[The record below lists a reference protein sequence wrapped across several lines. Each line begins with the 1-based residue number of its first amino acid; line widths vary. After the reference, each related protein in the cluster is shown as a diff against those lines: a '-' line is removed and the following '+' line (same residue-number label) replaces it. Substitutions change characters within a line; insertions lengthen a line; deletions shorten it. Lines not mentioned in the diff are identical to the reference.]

1 MPKIGREKER
11 LMTIKNVEV
20 LENNFLII
28 FKKYYG
34 NVKLRYNTLNK
45 LLYRLFL
52 MLNLKNPNLYNNR
65 ELSWLQF
72 NTRVLKQAQDE
83 SLPLLERLKFLA
95 IYGTNLD
102 EFYMIRVAGL
112 KKLFAAGIIVSGA
125 DKLTPLQQL
134 REIRSYLHQEQQVVE
149 HCRTSILKKLEDEG
163 VSVKS
168 YDEVSTQ
175 DKHKLNQFFN
185 ENIYP
190 VIIPIAIDATHPFPH
205 LNNLSFGLIV
215 KLQDLD
221 DESVERF
228 GLIRVPRVL
237 ERFVELENGTY
248 IPIESLVAQHVEDL
262 FPGFTLLK
270 YAAFRVTRNADIAI
284 EEEEADDFM
293 EILEEGLKLRRK
305 GEMVRLEVGSNADDE
320 IINFFNR
327 HTNVYK
333 DDIYKFHTYLNLSSL
348 WQIVANK
355 NFAHLLAAP
364 FKPKILPPF
373 DSNESIFTT
382 LEKQDVLMYHPY
394 ESFDPVV
401 KFIQVAS
408 KDPDVVSIKMTL
420 YRSGTNSPIVQALM
434 NASESGKQVTVMVEL
449 KARFDEEN
457 NLIWAKAL
465 EKSGAHVIYGIKGFK
480 VHAKATLVTR
490 RKNGKLKQYAHL
502 GTGNY
507 NPSTAKIYTDMS
519 YMTSKDEITNDL
531 TRFFHFLTGF
541 SKKGKLNELYM
552 APSQIKPKIL
562 SLIHNETRQGENGQI
577 IAKINSLVDED
588 VIRALYKASQAGVKI
603 DLIVRGICCLKPGI
617 EGVSENIRVISI
629 LGKYLEHPRT
639 FYFKND
645 ASAVYISSADWMP
658 RNLVRRIELL
668 TAIKDETA
676 KNKILQIL
684 QLQCADNAL
693 SHELQSDGSY
703 IKVKNEEENIVH
715 NHRHM
720 EEYVNTIV
728 KASKKESTSYTANL
742 ATSIFTDIKE

>member
-1 MPKIGREKER
+1 
-11 LMTIKNVEV
+11 
-20 LENNFLII
+20 
-28 FKKYYG
+28 
-34 NVKLRYNTLNK
+34 
-45 LLYRLFL
+45 

-72 NTRVLKQAQDE
+72 NTRVLKQAQDR

-112 KKLFAAGIIVSGA
+112 KKLFSAGIIVSGA

-134 REIRSYLHQEQQVVE
+134 KEIRSYLHQEQQVVE
-149 HCRTSILKKLEDEG
+149 HCRSEILKELEPEG
-163 VSVKS
+163 MSVKS
-168 YDEVSTQ
+168 YDEVNQ
-175 DKHKLNQFFN
+175 HQKNYLNKFFN

-190 VIIPIAIDATHPFPH
+190 VIIPIAIDSTHPFPH

-215 KLQDLD
+215 KLSDSD
-221 DESVERF
+221 DASIERF
-228 GLIRVPRVL
+228 GIIRVPRVL
-237 ERFVELENGTY
+237 DRFVELGNGTY
-248 IPIESLVAQHVEDL
+248 VPIETIVTQHVDNL
-262 FPGFTLLK
+262 FPGYTLLK
-270 YAAFRVTRNADIAI
+270 SAAFRVTRNADIAI

-333 DDIYKFHTYLNLSSL
+333 DDIYKFHTFLNLSSL
-348 WQIVANK
+348 WQIVSNK
-355 NFAHLLAAP
+355 DFAHLLAAP
-364 FKPKILPPF
+364 FKPKNLPPF
-373 DSNESIFTT
+373 DSGENIFTT

-394 ESFDPVV
+394 ESFEPVV
-401 KFIQVAS
+401 KLIQDAA
-408 KDPDVVSIKMTL
+408 KDSDVVSIKMTL
-420 YRSGTNSPIVQALM
+420 YRSGTNSPIVKALM
-434 NASESGKQVTVMVEL
+434 DASESGKQVTVMVEL

-480 VHAKATLVTR
+480 VHAKATLITR

-519 YMTSKDEITNDL
+519 YMTSKDVVTNDL

-552 APSQIKPKIL
+552 APTQIKPKIL
-562 SLIHNETRQGENGQI
+562 SLIHNEARQGKNGQI
-577 IAKINSLVDED
+577 IAKVNSLVDED

-603 DLIVRGICCLKPGI
+603 ELIVRGICCLKPGI
-617 EGVSENIRVISI
+617 EGVSENIKVVSI

-645 ASAVYISSADWMP
+645 ASQVYISSADWMP

-668 TAIKDETA
+668 TAIKDNASKE
-676 KNKILQIL
+676 KILQIL
-684 QLQCADNAL
+684 QLQCADNVL

-703 IKVKNEEENIVH
+703 IRLQTENSKHIN
-715 NHRHM
+715 NHKLM
-720 EEYVNTIV
+720 EDYVNRIS
-728 KASKKESTSYTANL
+728 KATKKESSSSVAQL
-742 ATSIFTDIKE
+742 ASRLYKES

>member
-1 MPKIGREKER
+1 MH
-11 LMTIKNVEV
+11 
-20 LENNFLII
+20 
-28 FKKYYG
+28 
-34 NVKLRYNTLNK
+34 
-45 LLYRLFL
+45 
-52 MLNLKNPNLYNNR
+52 NLKNPNLYNNR

-134 REIRSYLHQEQQVVE
+134 LEIRSYLHQEQQVLE
-149 HCRTSILKKLEDEG
+149 HCRSEILKKLSPEG
-163 VSVKS
+163 ISVKS
-168 YDEVSTQ
+168 YDDVNQSE
-175 DKHKLNQFFN
+175 KHILNRFFN

-215 KLQDLD
+215 KLQDCD
-221 DESVERF
+221 DTSIERF
-228 GLIRVPRVL
+228 GLIRIPRVL
-237 ERFVELENGTY
+237 KRFVELGDGTY
-248 IPIESLVAQHVEDL
+248 IPVESVVAQHVEEL
-262 FPGFTLLK
+262 FPGYTLLK
-270 YAAFRVTRNADIAI
+270 NAAFRVTRNADIAI

-333 DDIYKFHTYLNLSSL
+333 DDIYKFHTFLNISSL
-348 WQIVANK
+348 WEIVGNK
-355 NFAHLLAAP
+355 NFAHLLSAP
-364 FKPKILPPF
+364 FKPKNLPPL
-373 DSNESIFTT
+373 DNTENIFTT
-382 LEKQDVLMYHPY
+382 LEKQDLLLYHPY
-394 ESFDPVV
+394 ESFEPVV
-401 KFIQVAS
+401 RLIQNAS

-480 VHAKATLVTR
+480 VHAKATLITR

-507 NPSTAKIYTDMS
+507 NPVTAKIYTDMS
-519 YMTSKDEITNDL
+519 YLTSKDEITNDL

-562 SLIHNETRQGENGQI
+562 SLIHNETRQGENGEI
-577 IAKINSLVDED
+577 G
-588 VIRALYKASQAGVKI
+588 RAHV
-603 DLIVRGICCLKPGI
+603 
-617 EGVSENIRVISI
+617 
-629 LGKYLEHPRT
+629 
-639 FYFKND
+639 
-645 ASAVYISSADWMP
+645 
-658 RNLVRRIELL
+658 
-668 TAIKDETA
+668 
-676 KNKILQIL
+676 
-684 QLQCADNAL
+684 
-693 SHELQSDGSY
+693 
-703 IKVKNEEENIVH
+703 
-715 NHRHM
+715 
-720 EEYVNTIV
+720 
-728 KASKKESTSYTANL
+728 
-742 ATSIFTDIKE
+742 

>member
-1 MPKIGREKER
+1 MI
-11 LMTIKNVEV
+11 
-20 LENNFLII
+20 
-28 FKKYYG
+28 
-34 NVKLRYNTLNK
+34 
-45 LLYRLFL
+45 
-52 MLNLKNPNLYNNR
+52 NLKNPDLYNNR
-65 ELSWLQF
+65 ELSWSQF

-134 REIRSYLHQEQQVVE
+134 REIRKYLHQEQQVLE
-149 HCRTSILKKLEDEG
+149 HCMSGILKKLEDEG
-163 VSVKS
+163 ITIKA
-168 YDEVSTQ
+168 YDDVNQHEKNQ
-175 DKHKLNQFFN
+175 LNRYFYD
-185 ENIYP
+185 NIYP

-215 KLQDLD
+215 KLSDID
-221 DESVERF
+221 NESIERF
-228 GLIRVPRVL
+228 GLIRIPRVL
-237 ERFVELENGTY
+237 ERFVELGNGSYVTL
-248 IPIESLVAQHVEDL
+248 ESLVAQHVEDL
-262 FPGFTLLK
+262 FPGYKLQK
-270 YAAFRVTRNADIAI
+270 YASFRITRNADLAI

-305 GEMVRLEVGSNADDE
+305 GEIVRLEIGSNSDEE

-327 HTNVYK
+327 HTNVYA
-333 DDIYKFHTYLNLSSL
+333 DDIYKFHTFLNLSSL
-348 WQIVANK
+348 WQIVGNK
-355 NFAHLLAAP
+355 SFAHLLPAP
-364 FKPKILPPF
+364 FKPKTLPPLENTEDMF
-373 DSNESIFTT
+373 AT
-382 LEKQDVLMYHPY
+382 LEKQDILLYHPY
-394 ESFDPVV
+394 ESFEPVV
-401 KFIQVAS
+401 KLIQNAS

-434 NASESGKQVTVMVEL
+434 NASDSGKQVTVMVEL

-465 EKSGAHVIYGIKGFK
+465 EKAGAHVIYGIKGFK
-480 VHAKATLVTR
+480 VHAKATLITR
-490 RKNGKLKQYAHL
+490 RKHGKLKQYAHL

-507 NPSTAKIYTDMS
+507 NPATSKIYTDMS

-562 SLIHNETRQGENGQI
+562 SLIQNEARKGEDGQI

-617 EGVSENIRVISI
+617 KDVSENIKVVSI

-645 ASAVYISSADWMP
+645 ASKVYISSADWMP

-668 TAIKDETA
+668 TAIKDDTSRE
-676 KNKILQIL
+676 KIIQVLK
-684 QLQCADNAL
+684 LQCSDNVLA
-693 SHELQSDGSY
+693 HELQSDGSY
-703 IKVKNEEENIVH
+703 VKIKRNETRSIN
-715 NHRHM
+715 NHKLL
-720 EEYVNTIV
+720 EDYVNRIT
-728 KASKKESTSYTANL
+728 KATKKETSAHIQEL
-742 ATSIFTDIKE
+742 AARLFTEN

>member
-1 MPKIGREKER
+1 MH
-11 LMTIKNVEV
+11 
-20 LENNFLII
+20 
-28 FKKYYG
+28 
-34 NVKLRYNTLNK
+34 
-45 LLYRLFL
+45 
-52 MLNLKNPNLYNNR
+52 NLKNPNLYNNR

-134 REIRSYLHQEQQVVE
+134 LEIRSYLHQEQQVVE
-149 HCRTSILKKLEDEG
+149 HCRSDILKKLIPEG
-163 VSVKS
+163 ISVKS
-168 YDEVSTQ
+168 YDDVNQNE
-175 DKHKLNQFFN
+175 KNFLNKFFN

-215 KLQDLD
+215 KLQDCD
-221 DESVERF
+221 DASIEHF
-228 GLIRVPRVL
+228 GLIRIPRVL
-237 ERFVELENGTY
+237 KRFVELSDGVY
-248 IPIESLVAQHVEDL
+248 IPVESVVAQHVEEL

-270 YAAFRVTRNADIAI
+270 NAAFRVTRNADIAI

-320 IINFFNR
+320 IITFFNR

-333 DDIYKFHTYLNLSSL
+333 DDIYKFHTFLNISSL
-348 WQIVANK
+348 WEIVGNK
-355 NFAHLLAAP
+355 NFAHLLAPP
-364 FKPKILPPF
+364 FKPKNLPPL
-373 DSNESIFTT
+373 DNTENIFTT
-382 LEKQDVLMYHPY
+382 LEKQDILLYHPY
-394 ESFDPVV
+394 ESFEPVV
-401 KFIQVAS
+401 RLIQNAS

-480 VHAKATLVTR
+480 VHAKATLITR

-507 NPSTAKIYTDMS
+507 NPATAKIYTDMS

-562 SLIHNETRQGENGQI
+562 SLIHNETRQGENGEI

-588 VIRALYKASQAGVKI
+588 VIRALYKASQAGVKVS
-603 DLIVRGICCLKPGI
+603 LIVRGICCLKPGL
-617 EGVSENIRVISI
+617 EGISENIRVFSI

-645 ASAVYISSADWMP
+645 ASQVYISSADWMP

-668 TAIKDETA
+668 TAIKDKA
-676 KNKILQIL
+676 SQDKIKQIL
-684 QLQCADNAL
+684 RLQCSDSAL
-693 SHELQSDGSY
+693 SHELLSDGSY
-703 IKVKNEEENIVH
+703 IKVKNVSDKPLD
-715 NHRHM
+715 NHKHM
-720 EEYVNTIV
+720 EDYVNRIA
-728 KASKKESTSYTANL
+728 KASKKESSTYIAMLSSKIYKA
-742 ATSIFTDIKE
+742 DED

>member
-1 MPKIGREKER
+1 
-11 LMTIKNVEV
+11 
-20 LENNFLII
+20 
-28 FKKYYG
+28 
-34 NVKLRYNTLNK
+34 
-45 LLYRLFL
+45 
-52 MLNLKNPNLYNNR
+52 MLNLKNPQFYNNR

-72 NTRVLKQAQDE
+72 NTRVLKQAQEE

-134 REIRSYLHQEQQVVE
+134 REIRKYLHQEQQVLE
-149 HCRTSILKKLEDEG
+149 HCLSGILSLVEKEG
-163 VSVKS
+163 IFVKS
-168 YDEVSTQ
+168 YNEVNKNQ
-175 DKHKLNQFFN
+175 KNKLDKFFY
-185 ENIYP
+185 EQIYP

-205 LNNLSFGLIV
+205 LNNLSFGIIV
-215 KLQDLD
+215 KLNDID
-221 DESVERF
+221 DESIERF
-228 GLIRVPRVL
+228 GIVRVPRVL
-237 ERFVELENGTY
+237 DRFIECENGLFV
-248 IPIESLVAQHVEDL
+248 PVESVVEQHIEDL
-262 FPGFTLLK
+262 FPGYTLNK
-270 YAAFRVTRNADIAI
+270 YAAFRVTRNADMEI

-305 GEMVRLEVGSNADDE
+305 GAMVRLEVGVNADEE

-333 DDIYKFHTYLNLSSL
+333 DDIYKFHTFLNLPSL
-348 WQIVANK
+348 WQIVGSK
-355 NFAHLLAAP
+355 DFAHLLAAP
-364 FKPKILPPF
+364 FKPKLLPPF
-373 DSNESIFTT
+373 HNNENIFAV

-394 ESFDPVV
+394 ESFEPVV
-401 KFIQVAS
+401 KLIQDAS
-408 KDPDVVSIKMTL
+408 KDKDVVSIKMTL

-465 EKSGAHVIYGIKGFK
+465 EKAGAHVIYGIKGFK
-480 VHAKATLVTR
+480 VHAKAALVTR

-507 NPSTAKIYTDMS
+507 NPATAKIYTDIS

-541 SKKGKLNELYM
+541 SKKGNLNELYM
-552 APSQIKPKIL
+552 SPSQIKPKIL
-562 SLIHNETRQGENGQI
+562 SLIHNETRKGDDGQI

-588 VIRALYKASQAGVKI
+588 VIRALYKASQAGVKV
-603 DLIVRGICCLKPGI
+603 DLIVRGICCLRPGVAD
-617 EGVSENIRVISI
+617 VSENIRVISI
-629 LGKYLEHPRT
+629 LGKYLEHPRV

-645 ASAVYISSADWMP
+645 ATGVYISSADWMP

-668 TAIKDETA
+668 TGIKDEISRD
-676 KNKILQIL
+676 KIIQILNLQI
-684 QLQCADNAL
+684 ADNILA
-693 SHELQSDGSY
+693 HELQNDGSY
-703 IKVKNEEENIVH
+703 IKVKHDTNKGIN
-715 NHRHM
+715 NHKLI
-720 EEYVNTIV
+720 EDYVNRV
-728 KASKKESTSYTANL
+728 SKATTKESSSSIEQL
-742 ATSIFTDIKE
+742 ASRLFLES

>member
-1 MPKIGREKER
+1 
-11 LMTIKNVEV
+11 
-20 LENNFLII
+20 
-28 FKKYYG
+28 
-34 NVKLRYNTLNK
+34 
-45 LLYRLFL
+45 

-112 KKLFAAGIIVSGA
+112 KKLFSAGIIVSGA

-134 REIRSYLHQEQQVVE
+134 REIREYLHQEQQVLE
-149 HCRTSILKKLEDEG
+149 YCMSGILKKLEPEG
-163 VSVKS
+163 ISIKS
-168 YDEVSTQ
+168 YDN
-175 DKHKLNQFFN
+175 LNQNEKNQLNRYFS

-190 VIIPIAIDATHPFPH
+190 VIVPIAVDATHPFPH

-215 KLQDLD
+215 KLYDCD
-221 DESVERF
+221 DHSIERF
-228 GLIRVPRVL
+228 GIIRVPRVL
-237 ERFVELENGTY
+237 SRFIQLNDATY
-248 IPIESLVAQHVEDL
+248 IPIESLVAKHIDKL
-262 FPGFTLLK
+262 FPGYSLIK
-270 YAAFRVTRNADIAI
+270 YASFRVTRNADMEI

-305 GEMVRLEVGSNADDE
+305 GEMVRLEVGSDTDEE

-333 DDIYKFHTYLNLSSL
+333 DDIYKFHTFLNLSSL
-348 WQIVANK
+348 WQIISNK
-355 NFAHLLAAP
+355 DYAHLLLPP
-364 FKPKILPPF
+364 FKPKTLPPL
-373 DSNESIFTT
+373 DSNENIFTT
-382 LEKQDVLMYHPY
+382 LEKQDVLLYHPY
-394 ESFDPVV
+394 ESFEPVV
-401 KFIQVAS
+401 KLIQVSS

-420 YRSGTNSPIVQALM
+420 YRSGTNSPIVQSLM
-434 NASESGKQVTVMVEL
+434 NAAESGKQVTVMVEL

-465 EKSGAHVIYGIKGFK
+465 EKAGAHVIYGIKGFK
-480 VHAKATLVTR
+480 VHAKATLITR

-541 SKKGKLNELYM
+541 SKKGKLDELYM

-562 SLIHNETRQGENGQI
+562 SLIQNETRKGTDGHI
-577 IAKINSLVDED
+577 IAKVNSLVDED
-588 VIRALYKASQAGVKI
+588 VIRTLYKASQAGVKI
-603 DLIVRGICCLKPGI
+603 ELIVRGICCLKPNI
-617 EGVSENIRVISI
+617 KDVSENIRVVSI

-645 ASAVYISSADWMP
+645 ETQVYISSADWMP

-668 TAIKDETA
+668 TGIKDEASRT
-676 KNKILQIL
+676 KIIQIL
-684 QLQCADNAL
+684 RLQCSDNGLA
-693 SHELQSDGSY
+693 HELQSDGSY
-703 IKVKNEEENIVH
+703 IKIKKGDSKSIN
-715 NHRHM
+715 NHKLLEDH
-720 EEYVNTIV
+720 VNRV
-728 KASKKESTSYTANL
+728 SKATKKQNASSVANL
-742 ATSIFTDIKE
+742 ASRLFKES

>member
-1 MPKIGREKER
+1 M
-11 LMTIKNVEV
+11 VV
-20 LENNFLII
+20 
-28 FKKYYG
+28 
-34 NVKLRYNTLNK
+34 
-45 LLYRLFL
+45 
-52 MLNLKNPNLYNNR
+52 NLKNPNLYNNR

-112 KKLFAAGIIVSGA
+112 KKLFSAGIIVSGA

-134 REIRSYLHQEQQVVE
+134 REIRIYLHQEQQVLE
-149 HCRTSILKKLEDEG
+149 HCLGGILKKLEEEG
-163 VSVKS
+163 LSIKS
-168 YDEVSTQ
+168 YSQVNQNEKNQ
-175 DKHKLNQFFN
+175 LNRFFN

-215 KLQDLD
+215 TLKDND
-221 DESVERF
+221 NEDIERF
-228 GLIRVPRVL
+228 GIIRVPRVL
-237 ERFVELENGTY
+237 SRFVELSNGTY
-248 IPIESLVAQHVEDL
+248 VPIESVVAQHVEDL
-262 FPGFTLLK
+262 FPGYTLSK
-270 YAAFRVTRNADIAI
+270 YSSFRVTRNADLAI
-284 EEEEADDFM
+284 EEEEADDFL

-305 GEMVRLEVGSNADDE
+305 GEMVRLEIGKNSDE
-320 IINFFNR
+320 QIINFFNR

-333 DDIYKFHTYLNLSSL
+333 DDIYKFHTFLNLSSL
-348 WQIVANK
+348 WQIVGNK
-355 NFAHLLAAP
+355 DFAHLLAPP
-364 FKPKILPPF
+364 FKPKTLPPLEN
-373 DSNESIFTT
+373 NENIFTT
-382 LEKQDVLMYHPY
+382 LEKQDILMYHPY

-401 KFIQVAS
+401 KLIQSAS

-434 NASESGKQVTVMVEL
+434 NASESDKQVTVMVEL

-465 EKSGAHVIYGIKGFK
+465 EKAGAHVIYGIKGFK
-480 VHAKATLVTR
+480 VHAKAALITR

-507 NPSTAKIYTDMS
+507 NPATSKIYTDMS

-541 SKKGKLNELYM
+541 SNKGKLNELYM
-552 APSQIKPKIL
+552 APSQMKPKIL
-562 SLIHNETRQGENGQI
+562 SLIHNETRQGKDGQI
-577 IAKINSLVDED
+577 IAKVNSLVDED
-588 VIRALYKASQAGVKI
+588 IIRALYKASQAGVKI

-617 EGVSENIRVISI
+617 DGVSENIRVISI

-645 ASAVYISSADWMP
+645 KPGVYISSADWMP

-668 TAIKDETA
+668 TAIKDEPS
-676 KNKILQIL
+676 KEKIIQIL
-684 QLQCADNAL
+684 KLQCSDNVLA
-693 SHELQSDGSY
+693 HELQSDGSY
-703 IKVKNEEENIVH
+703 IKIKKENSKSIN
-715 NHRHM
+715 NHKLL
-720 EEYVNTIV
+720 EDYVNRIA
-728 KASKKESTSYTANL
+728 KATKKETANTLQQL
-742 ATSIFTDIKE
+742 AARLFIES

>member
-1 MPKIGREKER
+1 
-11 LMTIKNVEV
+11 
-20 LENNFLII
+20 
-28 FKKYYG
+28 
-34 NVKLRYNTLNK
+34 
-45 LLYRLFL
+45 

-65 ELSWLQF
+65 EISWLQF

-112 KKLFAAGIIVSGA
+112 KKLFAAGIIVSGP

-149 HCRTSILKKLEDEG
+149 HCRSEILKQLEPEG
-163 VSVKS
+163 ISVKI
-168 YDEVSTQ
+168 YEELNNQ
-175 DKHKLNQFFN
+175 EKHKVNQYFN

-190 VIIPIAIDATHPFPH
+190 VIIPIAVDATHPFPH

-215 KLQDLD
+215 KLKDND
-221 DESVERF
+221 NEAIERF
-228 GLIRVPRVL
+228 GIIRVPRVL
-237 ERFVELENGTY
+237 NRFVELEGGVY
-248 IPIESLVAQHVEDL
+248 VPIESVVEKHVDEL
-262 FPGFTLLK
+262 FPGYSLIK
-270 YAAFRVTRNADIAI
+270 YAPFRVTRNADIAI

-305 GEMVRLEVGSNADDE
+305 GEMVRLEVGSNADTE
-320 IINFFNR
+320 IINFINK

-333 DDIYKFHTYLNLSSL
+333 DDIYTFHTFLNLSSL
-348 WQIVANK
+348 WQIVSNK
-355 NFAHLLAAP
+355 NFAHLLLPP
-364 FKPKILPPF
+364 FKPKLLPPF
-373 DSNESIFTT
+373 DSSENIFTT

-394 ESFDPVV
+394 ESFEPVI
-401 KFIQVAS
+401 KLIQVAA

-420 YRSGTNSPIVQALM
+420 YRSGTNSPIVRALM
-434 NASESGKQVTVMVEL
+434 DASESGKQVTVMVEL

-457 NLIWAKAL
+457 NLLWAKAL

-480 VHAKATLVTR
+480 VHAKAALVTR

-519 YMTSKDEITNDL
+519 YMTSKDVITNDL

-552 APSQIKPKIL
+552 APTQIKPKVL
-562 SLIHNETRQGENGQI
+562 SLIHNETRQGEKGHI
-577 IAKINSLVDED
+577 IAKVNSLVDED
-588 VIRALYKASQAGVKI
+588 VIRALYKASQAGVKVE
-603 DLIVRGICCLKPGI
+603 LIVRGICCLKPGI

-629 LGKYLEHPRT
+629 VGKYLEHPRT

-645 ASAVYISSADWMP
+645 AAQVYISSADWMP

-668 TAIKDETA
+668 TAIKDEA
-676 KNKILQIL
+676 AQKKIIQIL
-684 QLQCADNAL
+684 KLQCSDNVLA
-693 SHELQSDGSY
+693 HELQSDGTYS
-703 IKVKNEEENIVH
+703 KVKREGEKAIN
-715 NHRHM
+715 NHKLL
-720 EEYVNTIV
+720 EEYVNKIA
-728 KASKKESTSYTANL
+728 KATKKETSTYVQQLVNRLFIES
-742 ATSIFTDIKE
+742 

>member
-1 MPKIGREKER
+1 
-11 LMTIKNVEV
+11 
-20 LENNFLII
+20 
-28 FKKYYG
+28 
-34 NVKLRYNTLNK
+34 
-45 LLYRLFL
+45 

-134 REIRSYLHQEQQVVE
+134 REIRTYLHQEQQVVE

-163 VSVKS
+163 ISVKS
-168 YDEVSTQ
+168 YDEVNNQEKS
-175 DKHKLNQFFN
+175 KLKQFFN

-215 KLQDLD
+215 KLQDVD
-221 DESVERF
+221 DESIERF

-237 ERFVELENGTY
+237 DRFVELENGIY
-248 IPIESLVAQHVEDL
+248 IPIESLIAQHVEDL
-262 FPGFTLLK
+262 FPGFSLLK

-333 DDIYKFHTYLNLSSL
+333 EDIYKFHTYLNLSSL
-348 WQIVANK
+348 WQIVGNK
-355 NFAHLLAAP
+355 DFAHLLAPP
-364 FKPKILPPF
+364 FKPKNLPPF
-373 DSNESIFTT
+373 DANENIFTT

-394 ESFDPVV
+394 ESFEPVV
-401 KFIQVAS
+401 KFIQTAS

-420 YRSGTNSPIVQALM
+420 YRSGTNSPIVKALM
-434 NASESGKQVTVMVEL
+434 EASETGKQVTVMVEL

-480 VHAKATLVTR
+480 VHAKAALVTR

-519 YMTSKDEITNDL
+519 YMTSKDEVTNDL

-562 SLIHNETRQGENGQI
+562 SLIHNETRQGENGRI
-577 IAKINSLVDED
+577 IAKVNSLVDED

-639 FYFKND
+639 FYFRND
-645 ASAVYISSADWMP
+645 ASQVYISSADWMP

-668 TAIKDETA
+668 TAIKDEA
-676 KNKILQIL
+676 AQSKILQIL

-703 IKVKNEEENIVH
+703 VKLKAENEKVIN
-715 NHRHM
+715 NHKHL
-720 EEYVNTIV
+720 EDYVNRIV

-742 ATSIFTDIKE
+742 AMSIFSKDKE